1 MLYRF
6 HKVLRFSIE
15 QQWSRAQGYPSPN
28 AEKSKWWCIPGLKA
42 LHGLLAFRLSFSTRF
57 CLQGLQ
63 VVQCLR
69 STSVTRRAAG
79 LPMLILCIL
88 SAEEASKARPL
99 LAHSMQT
106 LLETAR
112 SPLNDDWDQTL
123 DLPQVR
129 SYRGKMLVFVIKKDK
144 TKNSR
149 GGGIIVLSSYRCVQC
164 TPCKLW
170 CGARLWE
177 QLSFSLRQM

>member
-6 HKVLRFSIE
+6 HKVLRFSVE

-42 LHGLLAFRLSFSTRF
+42 LHGLLAFRLSFLTRF

-112 SPLNDDWDQTL
+112 TPLNDDWDQTL

-164 TPCKLW
+164 ISCRLW